1 MSGDSSFRI
10 RSMAEADL
18 DRLVEIAAGVD
29 HAPQWPRRAYEAVLD
44 SSFPQRV
51 ALVAEDPETGG
62 LAGFVVA
69 SLVPPEAEL
78 ESIAVSAA
86 YQRRGV
92 ARRLFGF
99 LAGELGQCQ
108 VREVLLEVRES
119 NQSALAFYT
128 SLGFVEE
135 GRRYGYYDEPVED
148 AILMRLKLC
157 KPPEQGQI
165 GV

>member
-1 MSGDSSFRI
+1 MSGKSDIRI
-10 RSMAEADL
+10 RSMVAADV
-18 DRLVEIAAGVD
+18 DRLAEIAAALED
-29 HAPQWPRRAYEAVLD
+29 APQWPRGAYEAVLG
-44 SSFPQRV
+44 SSFPRRI
-51 ALVAEDPETGG
+51 ALVAEDSETGG
-62 LAGFVVA
+62 PVGFVVA
-69 SLVPPEAEL
+69 GLVPPEAEL

-86 YQRRGV
+86 HQRRGV
-92 ARRLFGF
+92 ARYLFGF

-148 AILMRLKLC
+148 AILMRLNLGQ
-157 KPPEQGQI
+157 PQEQ
-165 GV
+165 